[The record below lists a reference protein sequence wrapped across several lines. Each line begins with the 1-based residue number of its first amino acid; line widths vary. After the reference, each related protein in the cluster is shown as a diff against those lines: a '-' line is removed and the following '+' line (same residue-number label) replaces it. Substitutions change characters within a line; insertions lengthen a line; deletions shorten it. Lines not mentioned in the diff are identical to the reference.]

1 MRIMHIA
8 NFYGPKSGGI
18 RTTLHELGKGYQ
30 SKGHEFIYVVPG
42 TSFYCEETPSGK
54 RVTLPSVVL
63 PFSGGYR
70 VIVNT
75 RQVKRLIIT
84 LAPDRLE
91 ISDRFTLTGV
101 GKWATTRNIP
111 SVVFSHESL
120 RGLIATYLPIKVTKF
135 VNWHNNRLA
144 NRFTHVIATTNF
156 AAKEFRDIKVKN
168 LAQIPLGVDLTGFSP
183 NLASAEL
190 KNSLLKG
197 SQYLMVHC
205 GRMSPEKKPQRSIQA
220 LRVLREKGIDAR
232 LVYVGGGPMWKQLR
246 EEAKDLPVT
255 FLGFIADRNKVAE
268 ILACADVSMAP
279 GPIETFCLAALESLA
294 SGTPV
299 VASSSSAVGEFLLVD
314 SEAPV
319 GYVAD
324 DNGNDFAEAVSKVLN
339 WSRVRPNLAS
349 ECHEQAENF
358 PWSSTVSLML
368 TLHGEKDGF
377 TKAKHRLRAA

>member
-1 MRIMHIA
+1 MKIMHIA

-42 TSFYCEETPSGK
+42 TAFYCEDTPSGK

-70 VIVNT
+70 VIINT

-91 ISDRFTLTGV
+91 ISDRFTLTGI
-101 GKWATTRNIP
+101 GKWAITRNIP

-120 RGLIATYLPIKVTKF
+120 RGLISTYLPVKITKF
-135 VNWHNNRLA
+135 VNWHNRRLA
-144 NRFTHVIATTNF
+144 SRFTHVVATTNF
-156 AAKEFRDIKVKN
+156 AAQEFRDIKIGN
-168 LAQIPLGVDLTGFSP
+168 LAQIPLGVDLKGFSP
-183 NLASAEL
+183 NLANPEL

-197 SQYLMVHC
+197 SEYLMVHC

-220 LRVLREKGIDAR
+220 LKVLREKGIDAR
-232 LVYVGGGPMWKQLR
+232 LVYVGGGPMWKTLR

-268 ILACADVSMAP
+268 ILASADVSMAP

-299 VASSSSAVGEFLLVD
+299 IASSSSAVGEFLLID
-314 SEAPV
+314 TDQPV
-319 GYVAD
+319 GYIAD
-324 DNGNDFAEAVSKVLN
+324 DNGNDFAAAVAKVLN
-339 WSRVRPNLAS
+339 WSKVRPNLAN

-368 TLHGEKDGF
+368 TLHGDKDGF

>member
-1 MRIMHIA
+1 
-8 NFYGPKSGGI
+8 
-18 RTTLHELGKGYQ
+18 
-30 SKGHEFIYVVPG
+30 VPG

-54 RVTLPSVVL
+54 RVTLPSVTL

-91 ISDRFTLTGV
+91 ISDRFTLTGI

-120 RGLIATYLPIKVTKF
+120 RGLIATYLPFKVTKF

-144 NRFTHVIATTNF
+144 SRFTHVIATTNF
-156 AAKEFRDIKVKN
+156 AAKEFRDIKTKN

-183 NLASAEL
+183 NLANAEL
-190 KNSLLKG
+190 KDSLLKG
-197 SQYLMVHC
+197 SKYLMVHC

-232 LVYVGGGPMWKQLR
+232 LVYVGGGPMWNKLR

-314 SEAPV
+314 TDEPV
-319 GYVAD
+319 GCVAD
-324 DNGNDFAEAVSKVLN
+324 DNGNDFAAAVSKVLN
-339 WSRVRPNLAS
+339 WSKVRPNLAN

-368 TLHGEKDGF
+368 TLHGDKDGF

>member
-70 VIVNT
+70 VIINT

-91 ISDRFTLTGV
+91 VSDRFTLTGV

-120 RGLIATYLPIKVTKF
+120 RGLIATYLPFKVTKF

-197 SQYLMVHC
+197 SQYLIVHC

-220 LRVLREKGIDAR
+220 LRVLRDKGIDVR

-314 SEAPV
+314 SDEPV

-324 DNGNDFAEAVSKVLN
+324 DNGNDFAAAISKVLN
-339 WSRVRPNLAS
+339 WSKVRPNLAS

-368 TLHGEKDGF
+368 TLHGDKDGF

>member
-42 TSFYCEETPSGK
+42 TDFYCEDTPSGK

-70 VIVNT
+70 VIINT

-91 ISDRFTLTGV
+91 ISDRFTLTGI
-101 GKWATTRNIP
+101 GKWAVNRNIP

-120 RGLIATYLPIKVTKF
+120 RGLISTYLPIKITKF
-135 VNWHNNRLA
+135 VNWHNRRLA
-144 NRFTHVIATTNF
+144 SRFTHVVATTNF
-156 AAKEFRDIKVKN
+156 AAQEFRDIKIGN
-168 LAQIPLGVDLTGFSP
+168 LAQIPLGVDLKGFSP
-183 NLASAEL
+183 NLANAEL

-197 SQYLMVHC
+197 SQYLIVHC

-220 LRVLREKGIDAR
+220 LKVLREKGIDAR
-232 LVYVGGGPMWKQLR
+232 LVYVGGGPMWKTLR

-268 ILACADVSMAP
+268 ILASADVSMAP

-299 VASSSSAVGEFLLVD
+299 IASSSSAVGEFLLTESD
-314 SEAPV
+314 QPV
-319 GYVAD
+319 GKVAD
-324 DNGNDFAEAVSKVLN
+324 DNGNDFAAAVAKVLN
-339 WSRVRPNLAS
+339 WSKARPNLAN

-368 TLHGEKDGF
+368 TLHGEKEGF

>member
-70 VIVNT
+70 VIINT

-91 ISDRFTLTGV
+91 ISDRFTLTGI
-101 GKWATTRNIP
+101 GKWAVTRNIP

-120 RGLIATYLPIKVTKF
+120 RGLISTYLPIKITKF
-135 VNWHNNRLA
+135 VNWHNRRLA
-144 NRFTHVIATTNF
+144 SRFTHVIATTNF
-156 AAKEFRDIKVKN
+156 AAQEFRDIQVKN

-183 NLASAEL
+183 NLVNLEL
-190 KNSLLKG
+190 KESLLKG
-197 SQYLMVHC
+197 AQHLIVHC

-220 LRVLREKGIDAR
+220 LRILREKGIDAR
-232 LVYVGGGPMWKQLR
+232 LVYVGGGPMWKTLR

-268 ILACADVSMAP
+268 ILASADVSMAP

-299 VASSSSAVGEFLLVD
+299 IASSSSAVGEFLLID
-314 SEAPV
+314 SDHPV
-319 GYVAD
+319 GFVAD
-324 DNGNDFAEAVSKVLN
+324 DNGNDFAAAVAKVLN
-339 WSRVRPNLAS
+339 WSKVRPNLAN

-368 TLHGEKDGF
+368 TLHGDKDGF

>member
-1 MRIMHIA
+1 MKIMHIA

-18 RTTLHELGKGYQ
+18 KTTLHELGKGYQ

-42 TSFYCEETPSGK
+42 TAFYCEDTPSGK

-70 VIVNT
+70 VIINT

-91 ISDRFTLTGV
+91 ISDRFTLTGI
-101 GKWATTRNIP
+101 GKWAVTRNIP

-120 RGLIATYLPIKVTKF
+120 RGLISTYLPVKITKF
-135 VNWHNNRLA
+135 VNWHNRRLA
-144 NRFTHVIATTNF
+144 SRFTHVVATTNF
-156 AAKEFRDIKVKN
+156 AAQEFRDIKIGN
-168 LAQIPLGVDLTGFSP
+168 LAQIPLGVDLKGFSP
-183 NLASAEL
+183 NLANEEL

-197 SQYLMVHC
+197 SKFLIVHC

-220 LRVLREKGIDAR
+220 LKVLREKGIDAR
-232 LVYVGGGPMWKQLR
+232 LVYVGGGPMWKTLR

-268 ILACADVSMAP
+268 ILASADVSMAP

-299 VASSSSAVGEFLLVD
+299 IASSSSAVGEFLLID
-314 SEAPV
+314 SDQPV
-319 GYVAD
+319 GYIAD
-324 DNGNDFAEAVSKVLN
+324 DNGNDFAAAVSKVLN
-339 WSRVRPNLAS
+339 WSKVRPNLAN

-368 TLHGEKDGF
+368 TLHGEKEGF

>member
-1 MRIMHIA
+1 MHIA

-42 TSFYCEETPSGK
+42 ITFYCEETPSGK

-70 VIVNT
+70 VIINT

-91 ISDRFTLTGV
+91 VSDRFTLTGI

-120 RGLIATYLPIKVTKF
+120 RGLIATYLPFKVTKF

-156 AAKEFRDIKVKN
+156 AAGEFRDLKIKN

-183 NLASAEL
+183 NLASIEF
-190 KNSLLKG
+190 KNLLLKG
-197 SQYLMVHC
+197 SQYLIVHC

-232 LVYVGGGPMWKQLR
+232 LVYIGGGPMFKQLR
-246 EEAKDLPVT
+246 EEARDLPVT

-299 VASSSSAVGEFLLVD
+299 VASSSSAVGEFLLID
-314 SEAPV
+314 TDEPV

-324 DNGNDFAEAVSKVLN
+324 DNGDDFAAAVSKVLN
-339 WSRVRPNLAS
+339 WSKVRPNLAS

-368 TLHGEKDGF
+368 TLHGDKDGF

>member
-1 MRIMHIA
+1 MKIMHIA

-42 TSFYCEETPSGK
+42 TTFYCEDTPSGK

-70 VIVNT
+70 VIINT
-75 RQVKRLIIT
+75 RQVKRLIIS

-91 ISDRFTLTGV
+91 ISDRFTLTGI
-101 GKWATTRNIP
+101 GKWAITRNIP

-120 RGLIATYLPIKVTKF
+120 RGLISTYLPIKITKF
-135 VNWHNNRLA
+135 VNWHNRRLA
-144 NRFTHVIATTNF
+144 SRFTHVVATTNF
-156 AAKEFRDIKVKN
+156 AAQEFRDIKIGN
-168 LAQIPLGVDLTGFSP
+168 LAQIPLGVDLEGFSP
-183 NLASAEL
+183 NLANPEL

-197 SQYLMVHC
+197 SEYLMVHC

-220 LRVLREKGIDAR
+220 LKVLREKGIDAR
-232 LVYVGGGPMWKQLR
+232 LVYVGGGPMWKTLR

-268 ILACADVSMAP
+268 ILASADVSMAP

-299 VASSSSAVGEFLLVD
+299 IASSSSAVGEFLLID
-314 SEAPV
+314 TDQPV
-319 GYVAD
+319 GYIAD
-324 DNGNDFAEAVSKVLN
+324 DNGNDFAAAVAKVLN
-339 WSRVRPNLAS
+339 WSKVRPNLAN

-368 TLHGEKDGF
+368 TLHGDKDGF

>member
-70 VIVNT
+70 VIINT

-91 ISDRFTLTGV
+91 ISDRFTLTGI
-101 GKWATTRNIP
+101 GKWAITRNIP

-120 RGLIATYLPIKVTKF
+120 RGLIATYLPIKVSSF
-135 VNWHNNRLA
+135 VNWHNRRLA
-144 NRFTHVIATTNF
+144 SRFTHVIATTNF
-156 AAKEFRDIKVKN
+156 AAQEFRDINVKN

-183 NLASAEL
+183 TLANPEL
-190 KNSLLKG
+190 KDSLLKG
-197 SQYLMVHC
+197 AEYLMVHC

-220 LRVLREKGIDAR
+220 LRILREKGIDAR
-232 LVYVGGGPMWKQLR
+232 LVYVGGGPMWKTLR

-268 ILACADVSMAP
+268 ILACADASMAP

-299 VASSSSAVGEFLLVD
+299 IASSSSAVGEFLLTD
-314 SEAPV
+314 SDSPV
-319 GYVAD
+319 GAVAD
-324 DNGNDFAEAVSKVLN
+324 DNGADFAAAVAEVLN
-339 WSRVRPNLAS
+339 WAKARPNLAN

-358 PWSSTVSLML
+358 PWSSTISMML
-368 TLHGEKDGF
+368 TLHGDKDGF
-377 TKAKHRLRAA
+377 AKAKHRLRAA

>member
-314 SEAPV
+314 SDAPV

>member
-1 MRIMHIA
+1 MHIA

-70 VIVNT
+70 VIINT

-91 ISDRFTLTGV
+91 VSDRFTLTGV

-120 RGLIATYLPIKVTKF
+120 RGLIATYLPFKVTKF

-197 SQYLMVHC
+197 SQYLIVHC

-220 LRVLREKGIDAR
+220 LRVLRDKGIDVR

-314 SEAPV
+314 SDEPV

-324 DNGNDFAEAVSKVLN
+324 DNGNDFAAAISKVLN
-339 WSRVRPNLAS
+339 WSKVRPNLAS

-368 TLHGEKDGF
+368 TLHGDKDGF

>member
-1 MRIMHIA
+1 MHIA

-42 TSFYCEETPSGK
+42 TTFYCEDTPSGK

-70 VIVNT
+70 VIINT

-91 ISDRFTLTGV
+91 ISDRFTLTGI
-101 GKWATTRNIP
+101 GKWAITRNIP

-120 RGLIATYLPIKVTKF
+120 RGLISTYLPIKITKF
-135 VNWHNNRLA
+135 VNWHNRRLA
-144 NRFTHVIATTNF
+144 SRFTHVVATTNF
-156 AAKEFRDIKVKN
+156 AAQEFRDIKIGN
-168 LAQIPLGVDLTGFSP
+168 LAQIPLGVDLEGFSP
-183 NLASAEL
+183 NLANPEL

-197 SQYLMVHC
+197 SEYLMVHC

-220 LRVLREKGIDAR
+220 LKVLREKGIDAR
-232 LVYVGGGPMWKQLR
+232 LVYVGGGPMWKTLR

-268 ILACADVSMAP
+268 ILASADVSMAP

-299 VASSSSAVGEFLLVD
+299 IASSSSAVGEFLLID
-314 SEAPV
+314 TDQPV
-319 GYVAD
+319 GYTAD
-324 DNGNDFAEAVSKVLN
+324 DNGNDFAAAVSKVLN
-339 WSRVRPNLAS
+339 WSKVRPNLAN

-368 TLHGEKDGF
+368 TLHGDKDGF

>member
-1 MRIMHIA
+1 MKIMHIA

-42 TSFYCEETPSGK
+42 TTFYCEDTPSGK

-70 VIVNT
+70 VIINT

-91 ISDRFTLTGV
+91 ISDRFTLTGI
-101 GKWATTRNIP
+101 GKWAITRNIP

-120 RGLIATYLPIKVTKF
+120 RGLISTYLPIKITKF
-135 VNWHNNRLA
+135 VNWHNRRLA
-144 NRFTHVIATTNF
+144 SRFTHVVATTNF
-156 AAKEFRDIKVKN
+156 AAQEFRDIKIGN
-168 LAQIPLGVDLTGFSP
+168 LAQIPLGVDLEGFSP
-183 NLASAEL
+183 NLANPEL

-197 SQYLMVHC
+197 SEYLMVHC

-220 LRVLREKGIDAR
+220 LKVLREKGIDAR
-232 LVYVGGGPMWKQLR
+232 LVYVGGGPMWKTLR

-268 ILACADVSMAP
+268 ILASADVSMAP

-299 VASSSSAVGEFLLVD
+299 IASSSSAVGEFLLID
-314 SEAPV
+314 TDQPV
-319 GYVAD
+319 GYTAD
-324 DNGNDFAEAVSKVLN
+324 DNGNDFAAAVSKVLN
-339 WSRVRPNLAS
+339 WSKVRPNLAN

-368 TLHGEKDGF
+368 TLHGDKDGF